1 MSTLSYD
8 VAKLECRRRFF
19 VDYVLGLGA
28 SHRRAAS
35 REKYVIEFVRP
46 AESDADGCVNR
57 NGVEKLSCDPPGG
70 YEITVSENKT

>member
-28 SHRRAAS
+28 SHRRAAG